1 MSNDM
6 QMYGVE
12 DINAF
17 FESVKNCVT
26 YKVTGGFMVV
36 AGLMSDAQEMIAYNS
51 PEQARQTLNRA
62 KFLQFK
68 IAAGE
73 LDFITKTE
81 VELQWMSKAA

>member
-1 MSNDM
+1 MNNDM

-17 FESVKNCVT
+17 FENVKNCVT
-26 YKVTGGFMVV
+26 YKMTGGFMVV

-62 KFLQFK
+62 KYLQFK

-73 LDFITKTE
+73 LDFAKT
-81 VELQWMSKAA
+81 VGAY

>member
-1 MSNDM
+1 MSNDL

-12 DINAF
+12 SIDAF
-17 FESVKNCVT
+17 LKSVKNCST
-26 YKVTGGFMVV
+26 YKITGGFMVV

-62 KFLQFK
+62 KYLQFK

-73 LDFITKTE
+73 LDFAKQ
-81 VELQWMSKAA
+81 VETY

>member
-1 MSNDM
+1 MSTDL
-6 QMYGVE
+6 QMYGVD

-26 YKVTGGFMVV
+26 YKMTGGFMVV

-62 KFLQFK
+62 KYLQFK
-68 IAAGE
+68 MAAGE
-73 LDFITKTE
+73 MDFITKTE
-81 VELQWMSKAA
+81 VDLQFMQEAA

>member
-1 MSNDM
+1 MSNDL
-6 QMYGVE
+6 QMYGVN

-17 FESVKNCVT
+17 FESVKNCAT
-26 YKVTGGFMVV
+26 YKITGGFMVV

-62 KFLQFK
+62 KYLQFK

-73 LDFITKTE
+73 LDFAKQ
-81 VELQWMSKAA
+81 VETY

>member
-1 MSNDM
+1 MNSDM

-12 DINAF
+12 DINDF
-17 FESVKNCVT
+17 FENVKRCAT
-26 YKVTGGFMVV
+26 YKITGGFMVV
-36 AGLMSDAQEMIAYNS
+36 AGLMSDAQEMIAYDS

-73 LDFITKTE
+73 LDFIKKTE
-81 VELQWMSKAA
+81 VDLQWMQKAA